1 MAIGE
6 YTKTIGL
13 DSQFRNAYFYRA
25 YSYSELGQDQNAIA
39 DYSIAIEITPG
50 GPAYNNRSI
59 SYKALGLYANANA
72 DIAQACSFDSKY
84 CPPPTPTPRPTLTPT
99 PRPTFTPTPT
109 PATVWVSSYVD
120 ASAWSIDYIS
130 SDSSVVYDSFVS
142 AENSLNYDSWYRT
155 SDGLLI
161 SVQRFSDYYWPSYD
175 SSYDVRGWA
184 DFKVDSDKGNQ
195 FNTAYNLIS
204 FGAVLHDGSVAY
216 ESVHFQTQVVTGP
229 QAIINLFVL
238 NGSDAFI
245 IEGSVDQEDWSQM
258 EPLLRALVYS
268 FEAPASVASGYFFGS
283 DCSPAINSSID
294 GTFEGWDGDTIFTL
308 MNGQIWQQTEYDYMY
323 DYDYMPSVT
332 IFSGSGGCTLQV
344 DGVDDTI
351 RVTRIN

>member
-6 YTKTIGL
+6 YTKAIGL

-25 YSYSELGQDQNAIA
+25 YSYSELGQEQNAVV
-39 DYSIAIEITPG
+39 DYSTAIQITPS

-109 PATVWVSSYVD
+109 PATVWVRSYVD

-161 SVQRFSDYYWPSYD
+161 VVERYSDYYWPSYD
-175 SSYDVRGWA
+175 SGYDVRGWA
-184 DFKVDSDKGNQ
+184 DRKVDLDKGNQ

-204 FGAVLHDGSVAY
+204 FGAVMHDGSVAY
-216 ESVHFQTQVVTGP
+216 ESVDFHTQAVTGP
-229 QAIINLFVL
+229 KATIKLFVL
-238 NGSDAFI
+238 NGSDAYVI
-245 IEGSVDQEDWSQM
+245 HG
-258 EPLLRALVYS
+258 
-268 FEAPASVASGYFFGS
+268 
-283 DCSPAINSSID
+283 
-294 GTFEGWDGDTIFTL
+294 
-308 MNGQIWQQTEYDYMY
+308 
-323 DYDYMPSVT
+323 
-332 IFSGSGGCTLQV
+332 QV
-344 DGVDDTI
+344 D
-351 RVTRIN
+351 